1 MVEVWLAVWSGLN
14 VACIALIW
22 WRLEKNAILM
32 RHEIER
38 SARTLAKAA
47 GDPAEII
54 DGLADEMQSVIGEA
68 MATFRTPQL
77 ADHLGAILSQWA
89 QIKMAKEMNALN
101 PSAPE
106 IEEVV

>member
-14 VACIALIW
+14 VASIALIW

-32 RHEIER
+32 RHEIES

-47 GDPAEII
+47 GDPSEIV
-54 DGLADEMQSVIGEA
+54 DSLADELQSVIGEA
-68 MATFRTPQL
+68 MGNFRTPQL

-89 QIKMAKEMNALN
+89 QIKMAKEMQNFTPAT
-101 PSAPE
+101 PE
-106 IEEVV
+106 IEEAV